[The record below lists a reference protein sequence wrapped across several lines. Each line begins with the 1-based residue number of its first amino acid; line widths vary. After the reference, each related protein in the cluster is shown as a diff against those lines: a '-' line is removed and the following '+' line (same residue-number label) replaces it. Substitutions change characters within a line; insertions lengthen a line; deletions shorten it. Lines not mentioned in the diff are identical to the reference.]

1 MSKLRRGTDRRNLR
15 LLRKRCEKAEREK
28 DGLGLRLFVCLI
40 FIFVIVVSV
49 IIFTTVLR
57 QFRQMPSF
65 EDFPDVFGTES
76 PVSGVLG
83 R

>member
-28 DGLGLRLFVCLI
+28 DGLGPPAVRLFDLYFRDCGVCN
-40 FIFVIVVSV
+40 
-49 IIFTTVLR
+49 IFTTVLR